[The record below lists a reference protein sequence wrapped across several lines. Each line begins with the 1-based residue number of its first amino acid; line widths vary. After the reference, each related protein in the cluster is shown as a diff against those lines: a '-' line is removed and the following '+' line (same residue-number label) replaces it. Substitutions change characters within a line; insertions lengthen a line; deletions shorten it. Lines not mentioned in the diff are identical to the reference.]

1 MKKLF
6 VLLAVASLGFV
17 ACNNSASEDD
27 AQKKAD
33 STRIADSTAAAQKTA
48 DSLAN
53 LQKMAAP
60 APDSSKKDSASKMAP
75 KK

>member
-33 STRIADSTAAAQKTA
+33 SIHVADSVAAAQRAA
-48 DSLAN
+48 DSLAKA
-53 LQKMAAP
+53 QQMAT
-60 APDSSKKDSASKMAP
+60 PDTTNGLN
-75 KK
+75 

>member
-17 ACNNSASEDD
+17 SCNNSASEDD

-33 STRIADSTAAAQKTA
+33 STRVADSIKHVQDSIDAAQKPLTPDTTKPA
-48 DSLAN
+48 DTT
-53 LQKMAAP
+53 K
-60 APDSSKKDSASKMAP
+60 P
-75 KK
+75 KQ

>member
-17 ACNNSASEDD
+17 SCNNSASEDD

-33 STRIADSTAAAQKTA
+33 SIRVADSIKHVQ
-48 DSLAN
+48 DSLDA
-53 LQKMAAP
+53 LKPMTPDTTKP
-60 APDSSKKDSASKMAP
+60 ADTTKP
-75 KK
+75 KQ